1 MTVVAV
7 VNTKGGV
14 GKTTS
19 SIYLAMAAAREGLRV
34 RVIDMDMQGT
44 ASDWF
49 FLAKEDG
56 QGLPFEVQTMNVVA
70 LSRGLADKGVDVA
83 FIDTP
88 PGQGAIIDAAIDAAN
103 FVVVASGVG
112 GADMWRTVATSEV
125 MGDIPWRV
133 LVVRAEKNTV
143 ALRETLAYLDESS
156 VPRFASVIPTRQEI
170 VRAPGTTPTNLHG
183 YEDVWDELKGELK

>member
-19 SIYLAMAAAREGLRV
+19 SIYLSMAAAREWLHA

-49 FLAKEDG
+49 YLAKEDG
-56 QGLPFEVQTMNVVA
+56 PGLPFEVQTMNVAA

-88 PGQGAIIDAAIDAAN
+88 PGREQ
-103 FVVVASGVG
+103 SLTQPL
-112 GADMWRTVATSEV
+112 MQPTSWSWPQV
-125 MGDIPWRV
+125 
-133 LVVRAEKNTV
+133 
-143 ALRETLAYLDESS
+143 
-156 VPRFASVIPTRQEI
+156 
-170 VRAPGTTPTNLHG
+170 
-183 YEDVWDELKGELK
+183 

>member
-1 MTVVAV
+1 
-7 VNTKGGV
+7 
-14 GKTTS
+14 
-19 SIYLAMAAAREGLRV
+19 MAAAREGLRV

-56 QGLPFEVQTMNVVA
+56 PGLPFEVQTMNVAA

-112 GADMWRTVATSEV
+112 GRGHVAHR
-125 MGDIPWRV
+125 GHKRGHGRYP
-133 LVVRAEKNTV
+133 
-143 ALRETLAYLDESS
+143 LAC
-156 VPRFASVIPTRQEI
+156 AC
-170 VRAPGTTPTNLHG
+170 G
-183 YEDVWDELKGELK
+183 